1 MMWRSLGLFLAAVLT
16 VNAQANAATISFA
29 ADPFAGSTALIT
41 PGRQIVGNEL
51 FTTFDIATDVFAFD
65 ASVFGISSI
74 SFANNVVNSIPPTGI
89 NVAVLRTFDDDNN
102 PATPFGA
109 GNAANLIAAQLVTS
123 TPGFFVYFNQ
133 GLDLPR
139 LVFST
144 DLSDNTSDL
153 RVLARLTNLSGQTGR
168 DALGQFTPANFAI
181 TQVPEPSSV
190 SLLMLGGGI
199 ASLYRK
205 LRRGASEK
213 R

>member
-16 VNAQANAATISFA
+16 VNSQANAATISFD

-74 SFANNVVNSIPPTGI
+74 SFANNVVNNIPPTGI
-89 NVAVLRTFDDDNN
+89 NVAVLQTFDDDNN

-168 DALGQFTPANFAI
+168 DALAQFTPANFAI

-190 SLLMLGGGI
+190 SLLMLGGGL

-205 LRRGASEK
+205 LRRGASQK

>member
-16 VNAQANAATISFA
+16 VNAEANAATISFA
-29 ADPFAGSTALIT
+29 TDPFAGSTALIT

-74 SFANNVVNSIPPTGI
+74 SFANNVVNNIPPTGI
-89 NVAVLRTFDDDNN
+89 NVAVLQTFDDDNN

-168 DALGQFTPANFAI
+168 DALAQFTPANFAI

-190 SLLMLGGGI
+190 SLLMLGGGL

-205 LRRGASEK
+205 LRRGASQK